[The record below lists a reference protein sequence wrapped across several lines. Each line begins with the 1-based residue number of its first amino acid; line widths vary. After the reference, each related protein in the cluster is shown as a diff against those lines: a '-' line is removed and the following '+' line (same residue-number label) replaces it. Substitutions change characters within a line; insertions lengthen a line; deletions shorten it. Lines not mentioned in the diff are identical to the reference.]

1 MNCQFQ
7 YMLTLQHTEL
17 YNHFSPHIQILMKF
31 FFHFHRHFPIACLL
45 LLTVFPYTHL
55 YSQEYLSTHPM
66 QRTDSLIATIE
77 KDYLS
82 KGNQCKILL
91 EKLHHI
97 AIQEKSSDLLV
108 QSIYLGSLTEYSQ
121 YSNQSKWAQAIDSL
135 LHVPEI
141 MENDNQRMLLL
152 YASSLD
158 KLSKGEYMDA
168 FRVGMQAYDI
178 AVETNNRN
186 MIYKT
191 AVTLGNIGPYF
202 QNYRLSENFYRI
214 AKDYVDGDKL
224 NQDKLTVNSSRLQ
237 YTLGNY
243 DSAIYLIHKVI
254 DHEAMEY
261 DSGFMTLCL
270 INLGSYYKAAGID
283 DSSMNCY
290 QRALQWI
297 ENVDNSNIRGVLFA
311 NIGNHH
317 RDIGQYDTA
326 MMYYEKAKELCL
338 RENNLSQYANIA
350 YNISIMYNSIGQP
363 DSAFAY
369 LKEYNNLTA
378 KILQPQTSESYRNY
392 VDMVMELSQNRVQ
405 LSQQAID
412 IKNKQ
417 LIIAITSGAAL
428 VLSTLLVLY
437 AMAERRKSMR
447 QLLLLKEVEN
457 KELSDQL
464 EMEQRIKQLQDQQI
478 EQKRKEITSYTLLL
492 SGKNQILF
500 QIKELLRQ
508 MEKTQDPNI
517 LKKIQRSIDENLHT
531 DDDYWEQFVLLFNQV
546 DAGFFERLKDRF
558 KDLTQNE
565 IRLCAYIRIGMTSK
579 QIAQMLNL
587 SPESVNKNRY
597 RLRKKLALD
606 REEDLDNCIM
616 KV

>member
-1 MNCQFQ
+1 MKRNF
-7 YMLTLQHTEL
+7 HI
-17 YNHFSPHIQILMKF
+17 FSS
-31 FFHFHRHFPIACLL
+31 IASI
-45 LLTVFPYTHL
+45 LLTVFFTSTHL
-55 YSQEYLSTHPM
+55 YPQEKLPDSTL
-66 QRTDSLIATIE
+66 QQVDSLIQTIE
-77 KDYLS
+77 ENYLS
-82 KGNQCKILL
+82 QGTHCKVLL
-91 EKLHHI
+91 EELHRI
-97 AIQEKSSDLLV
+97 ALEEKSTELLV
-108 QSIYLGSLTEYSQ
+108 QSIYLGTLTEYSQ
-121 YSNQSKWAQAIDSL
+121 YSNQSQWAHAIDSL
-135 LHVPEI
+135 LHTPEI

-158 KLSKGEYMDA
+158 KLSKGEYMEA

-508 MEKTQDPNI
+508 MEKSQDPNI
-517 LKKIQRSIDENLHT
+517 LKKVQRSIDENLHT

-546 DAGFFERLKDRF
+546 DAGFIERLKDRF